1 MRGITGR
8 LVISVVAVLF
18 VTLTALTAVVA
29 IRSDQVGRAQVDQ
42 YTQALAAQYAATV
55 QDQLTSAV
63 ANTTDVANTLAALH
77 ATDDP
82 SREAVSEVIRAAL
95 DSHPEYAG
103 ASTAWEPDAFDG
115 QDAAFVG
122 TPESD
127 ATGRL
132 LPYWYRDGDALSVT
146 YLVDYEDPAVAT
158 WYHGPKASLA
168 PILTEPYVYP
178 INGVD
183 VLMTTAAAPIL
194 EDGKFLGVVT
204 ADIDLT
210 ALSESLGAIT
220 PYDEGYVSLLT
231 DVATVVTHPDADQL
245 GSTLAGDLA
254 ATALAVTADGEPF
267 LDVVEDPVLG
277 TSAVTAIAPIQ
288 VTDSQRWT
296 LLVSAPQG
304 VAMATSTELRTTTIA
319 LGVLAL
325 AVAAAAAWVV
335 GSRLTR
341 PITRLR
347 DRMIDIADGDG
358 DLTQRVDEDRTD
370 ELGALGAAFNRF
382 VGRVAETVSAIGG
395 QATSLNGA
403 SDELRGASAQLS
415 GHANDTAARAED
427 VASTASDVN
436 HEVATFA
443 AATEEMGAS
452 ISSIARSVSEASKIA
467 DEAVSASRSASDV
480 ISSLSGSSAAIGDVV
495 RTITQIAEQ
504 TNLLALN
511 ATIEA
516 ARAGEAG
523 KGFAVVAGEVKE
535 LAQETAR
542 ATDDIERRIAALASD
557 VELAGTSV
565 AKIGTVVDRLD
576 EIQTMI
582 AGAVEEQDATTREMA
597 AGVSRASLATG
608 DIATTIRNVAMIAGQ
623 TTTSASETAGSAEA
637 VAGAA
642 TELRVLV
649 GRFKV

>member
-1 MRGITGR
+1 MRGITAR
-8 LVISVVAVLF
+8 LVSSVVAVLF
-18 VTLTALTAVVA
+18 VTLTALIAVVA
-29 IRSDQVGRAQVDQ
+29 IRSDQVGHDQVDQ
-42 YTQALAAQYAATV
+42 YTQALAGEYAATV
-55 QDQLTSAV
+55 QGQLTRAV
-63 ANTTDVANTLAALH
+63 ANTVDVANTLAALH
-77 ATDDP
+77 EADNP
-82 SREAVSEVIRAAL
+82 SRAAVSQVIRAAL
-95 DSHPEYAG
+95 ASHPDYAG

-115 QDAAFVG
+115 LDAKFVG
-122 TPESD
+122 TAVSD
-127 ATGRL
+127 TTGRL
-132 LPYWYRDGDALSVT
+132 LPYWFRDGDALSVT
-146 YLVDYEDPAVAT
+146 HLVDYEDPAVAT

-183 VLMTTAAAPIL
+183 VLMTTAAAPIV

-210 ALSESLGAIT
+210 TLSETLGAIT
-220 PYDEGYVSLLT
+220 PYDTGYVSLLT
-231 DVATVVTHPDADQL
+231 DAATVVTHPDAEQV

-254 ATALAVTADGEPF
+254 ATALDVTANGDPY
-267 LDVVEDPVLG
+267 LDVIDDPVLG
-277 TSAVTAIAPIQ
+277 TAAVTAIAPIQ

-304 VAMATSTELRTTTIA
+304 VAMATITALRTATIV

-325 AVAAAAAWVV
+325 AVAAAAAWFV

-358 DLTQRVDEDRTD
+358 DLTQRVDDQRTD
-370 ELGALGAAFNRF
+370 ELGVLGAAFNRF
-382 VGRVAETVSAIGG
+382 VVRVAETVSAIGG
-395 QATSLNGA
+395 QATTLNGA

-415 GHANDTAARAED
+415 GHANDTAARAEI
-427 VASTASDVN
+427 VASTAQDVN
-436 HEVATFA
+436 HEVTTFA

-467 DEAVSASRSASDV
+467 DEAVRASRSASDV
-480 ISSLSGSSAAIGDVV
+480 IASLSGSSAAIGDVV

-557 VELAGTSV
+557 VELAGSSV
-565 AKIGTVVDRLD
+565 ARIGTVVDHLD

-582 AGAVEEQDATTREMA
+582 AGAVEEQNATTREMA
-597 AGVSRASLATG
+597 AGVSRASAATG
-608 DIATTIRNVAMIAGQ
+608 DIASTIRNVAIIAGQ